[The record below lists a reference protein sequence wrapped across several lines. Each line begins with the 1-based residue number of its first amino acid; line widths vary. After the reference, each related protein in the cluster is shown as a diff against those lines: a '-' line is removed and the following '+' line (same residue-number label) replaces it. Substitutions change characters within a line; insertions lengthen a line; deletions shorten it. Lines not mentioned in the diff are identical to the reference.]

1 MFEVGDYIIYDN
13 TGVCQVESIGHLDMS
28 GASGKR
34 LYYTLK
40 PQHGKSGTIY
50 TPVDNEKVTMRP
62 VMTKDE
68 AIVLIDEI
76 HNIGTLDLSD
86 EKKREVE
93 YKEAFAKY
101 DCRELVKV
109 IKTIFSLK
117 EDRIAEGK
125 KVTALDEKYY
135 DLAEEKLYGELAISL
150 EKDFDSVKEYVIEH
164 VKQYDM

>member
-13 TGVCQVESIGHLDMS
+13 TGVCQVEAVGRLDMS
-28 GASGKR
+28 GTSGKR
-34 LYYTLK
+34 IYYTLK

-50 TPVDNEKVTMRP
+50 TPIDNEKVTMRA

-68 AIVLIDEI
+68 ALELINEI
-76 HNIGTLDLSD
+76 HEIGTLDLVD

-93 YKEAFAKY
+93 YKDAFSKY

-109 IKTIFSLK
+109 IKTIYLLK
-117 EDRIAEGK
+117 EERLAEGK
-125 KVTALDEKYY
+125 KMTALDEKYY
-135 DLAEEKLYGELAISL
+135 DMAEEKLYGELAIPL
-150 EKDFDSVKEYVIEH
+150 HKNIEEVKDYVIEH